1 MRLGDSIEVVVLGH
15 ERKAV
20 LDGGG
25 GDQCVEYA
33 RTDACAAAVVYQSCE
48 GGHHCFADGDGIGRT
63 GERERVGASSASI
76 GVAGSQDSE
85 FELAD
90 RDDRYGKLGRQ
101 LAERPLGLLRDEDRR
116 VSETSAHNSSIVPPA
131 R

>member
-1 MRLGDSIEVVVLGH
+1 VCLGDCVEVVILSH
-15 ERKAV
+15 DRKSV

-25 GDQCVEYA
+25 CDQRVEYA
-33 RTDACAAAVVYQSCE
+33 RTNACTSAIVHKPCKRR
-48 GGHHCFADGDGIGRT
+48 HHRFADGDGIGRT